1 MYEYMEIQTIAIRN
15 VSTKEFAQASFR
27 QSKKKKKDDEPY
39 LNSEK
44 ELNDSNENQYLANNL
59 PGIVKAE
66 RVYNGYINAH
76 LNFAHIPAVGS
87 GLALGSW
94 NFLGSSSPCFFIELP
109 NSTFS
114 VGVRGI
120 STSPCVP
127 NWSKSEDLNLSSQ
140 K

>member
-1 MYEYMEIQTIAIRN
+1 MNLET
-15 VSTKEFAQASFR
+15 
-27 QSKKKKKDDEPY
+27 D
-39 LNSEK
+39 
-44 ELNDSNENQYLANNL
+44 LNDRNGNKYLVNNL

-66 RVYNGYINAH
+66 KVYNGYIIAH

-87 GLALGSW
+87 GLARGSW

-120 STSPCVP
+120 STSPFVP
-127 NWSKSEDLNLSSQ
+127 NSNKSEDKNLLSQ